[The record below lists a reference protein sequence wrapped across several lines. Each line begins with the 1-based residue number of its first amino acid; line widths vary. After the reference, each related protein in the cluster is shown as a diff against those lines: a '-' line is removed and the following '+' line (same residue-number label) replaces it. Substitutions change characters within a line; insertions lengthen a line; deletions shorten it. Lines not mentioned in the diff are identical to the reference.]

1 MEKKEMFQKDIRKS
15 LLIAGFLLILF
26 VILYYLEQNFNLLSS
41 FFKF

>member
-1 MEKKEMFQKDIRKS
+1 MFQKDIRKS